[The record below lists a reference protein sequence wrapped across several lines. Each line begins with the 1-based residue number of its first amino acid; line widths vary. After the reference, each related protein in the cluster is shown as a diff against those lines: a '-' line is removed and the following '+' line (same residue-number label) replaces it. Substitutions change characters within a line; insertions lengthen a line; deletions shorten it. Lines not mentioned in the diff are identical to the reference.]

1 LLKNKT
7 AKDFSS
13 FETKVTVPP
22 AEASGL
28 ASLSVPLLFYG
39 RSAVPEA
46 QRRNLKAFVFGG
58 QQYVIGARNEFPA
71 SSTLGVFV
79 QARHA
84 AEAAP
89 GAIPSF
95 IVDLVSLDTNL
106 SAGTFPLTDAA
117 PDPGDA
123 ATLLVS
129 GTAPLKDVKPGYY
142 RADVS
147 LVSPDGRRLLTETEN
162 FVVLGQPF
170 PVIPWVYA
178 RLHGPYPGPEHLKV
192 LGSQYF
198 LKGDYARSREI
209 FERVLQSRDDPAA
222 RLLLAKSLYGLG
234 LYKESLEQATA
245 VHDRGG
251 DRESAKVI
259 ALDQAGLKDWAAA
272 LSTLE
277 KLMAEATEIPV
288 LNLASECHL
297 ALGHPERALPLLQK
311 SLALAPDQPAVRA
324 LEEEAK
330 KRIGQR

>member
-1 LLKNKT
+1 M
-7 AKDFSS
+7 
-13 FETKVTVPP
+13 
-22 AEASGL
+22 
-28 ASLSVPLLFYG
+28 PLLYYG

-46 QRRNLKAFVFGG
+46 QRKNLKAFVFGG
-58 QQYVIGARNEFPA
+58 QQYVVGARNEFPA

-79 QARHA
+79 QARNVA
-84 AEAAP
+84 GLAP
-89 GAIPSF
+89 GATPSF
-95 IVDLVSLDTNL
+95 IVDLVSLDTNQ
-106 SAGTFPLTDAA
+106 SAGTFPLTEAV

-129 GTAPLKDVKPGYY
+129 GTTPLKDVRPGYY

-147 LVSPDGRRLLTETEN
+147 LVSPDGRRLLTESEN
-162 FVVLGQPF
+162 FVVLGQPL
-170 PVIPWVYA
+170 PVVPWVYA

-198 LKGDYARSREI
+198 LKGDYVRSREI
-209 FERVLQSRDDPAA
+209 SERALQGRDDPAV

-234 LYKESLEQATA
+234 LYRESLEHAKA

-251 DRESAKVI
+251 DRESAKVM

-277 KLMAEATEIPV
+277 TLMAEATEVPV